1 MRGRIT
7 RLVLLM
13 ALVSLA
19 AGAAAGE
26 YSRQA
31 VERDASESLRR
42 AQLEQELIM
51 AEGTATMYGD
61 FEAAL
66 LEMDAP
72 RGESR

>member
-1 MRGRIT
+1 MRGRTKRFVSI
-7 RLVLLM
+7 L

-26 YSRQA
+26 LSRQA
-31 VERDASESLRR
+31 ADRDAEEALHR

-61 FEAAL
+61 LEAAL
-66 LEMDAP
+66 LQMDVP
-72 RGESR
+72 TEGSR